1 MKRTL
6 VIGDIH
12 GGLKALYQVFE
23 KANVMVTDKLIF
35 LGDYVDGW
43 SESAAVMNY
52 LLTLKKSHECIFI
65 KGNHDIW
72 CEEWLGN
79 GTIDTTW
86 LIHGGEETLNS
97 YADTNA
103 ATRSRHLVFFEQMPY
118 YLIDEHNRLFVHAG
132 FTANQGPQKEL
143 NPANLS
149 WDRTLWETAI
159 TMNKRI
165 KPGSIFFPKRLK
177 LFDEIYIGHT
187 PTLYYDADTPMQACN
202 VWNIDTG
209 AAFTGK
215 LSMMDIDTKQ
225 YWQSDPVYQLYP
237 EETGRNKN

>member
-12 GGLKALYQVFE
+12 GGLKALRQLLE
-23 KANVMVTDKLIF
+23 KANVVVTDKLIF

-43 SESAAVMNY
+43 SESAAVVDF
-52 LLTLKKSHECIFI
+52 LLALKKSHECIFI

-72 CEEWLGN
+72 CEEWLSG

-86 LIHGGEETLNS
+86 LMHGGEETLNS

-103 ATRSRHLVFFEQMPY
+103 ATRNNHLIFFEQMPY
-118 YLIDEHNRLFVHAG
+118 YLIDVQNRLFVHAG
-132 FTANQGPQKEL
+132 FTANYGPQKEL
-143 NPANLS
+143 NPANVTL
-149 WDRTLWETAI
+149 DRTLWETAI
-159 TMNKRI
+159 SLNKHI
-165 KPGSIFFPKRLK
+165 KPRSIFFPKRLK
-177 LFDEIYIGHT
+177 LFHEIYIGHT
-187 PTLYYDADTPMQACN
+187 PTLYYDTDTPMQACD
-202 VWNIDTG
+202 VWNLDTG

-237 EETGRNKN
+237 DEMGRNKI

>member
-12 GGLKALYQVFE
+12 GGLKALRQLLE
-23 KANVMVTDKLIF
+23 KANVVVADKLIF

-43 SESAAVMNY
+43 SESAAVVDF
-52 LLTLKKSHECIFI
+52 LFALKKSHECIFI

-72 CEEWLGN
+72 CEEWLSS

-86 LIHGGEETLNS
+86 LMHGGEETLNS

-103 ATRSRHLVFFEQMPY
+103 ATRNTHLIFFEQMPY
-118 YLIDEHNRLFVHAG
+118 YLIDEQNRLFVHAG
-132 FTANQGPQKEL
+132 FTTNDGPQKEL
-143 NPANLS
+143 NPANVTL
-149 WDRTLWETAI
+149 DRTLWETAI
-159 TMNKRI
+159 SLNKHI

-177 LFDEIYIGHT
+177 LFHEIYIGHT
-187 PTLYYDADTPMQACN
+187 PTLYYDTGTPMQAFD
-202 VWNIDTG
+202 VWNLDTG

-237 EETGRNKN
+237 DEMGRNKN